1 MRVREEGLRGGSAR
15 GIRDASAY
23 ARAIHSGTAIRP
35 AAKRRPDAL
44 QASSITWLERDER
57 LLHARHRLSLPSLPP
72 AFHPPSPPPPPRPR
86 SLCPATCSSTFP
98 TRLRLG
104 RPPATTPTPS
114 TPSLRGSTS
123 ARSSH
128 PKRSSHLL
136 RGQRHPSSDRPG
148 YHLQGSE
155 VTLTLMIALA
165 IHHQPG

>member
-1 MRVREEGLRGGSAR
+1 MLEKKDSEEDRREGSEMRVHTPGPSTRAPQSGRLR
-15 GIRDASAY
+15 RDAQTRCKHPRSRGWNATNVCSTP
-23 ARAIHSGTAIRP
+23 AI
-35 AAKRRPDAL
+35 
-44 QASSITWLERDER
+44 ASLFP
-57 LLHARHRLSLPSLPP
+57 PSLPP
-72 AFHPPSPPPPPRPR
+72 AFHSPSPPPPPRLR

-104 RPPATTPTPS
+104 RPPATMPTPS